1 MKRFLI
7 KTLLLAL
14 PILAVIGYYSG
25 CIQPRLRTNGTGS
38 GDLGRLGLL
47 FFPADYTLP
56 KPDFQQFAH
65 NVEYT
70 DSIPSDSC
78 VWVIGDSFSQPDK
91 TSKYTDFLAQYATF
105 PVYNFST
112 GWLHGNPFNSF
123 LYLSKTQPLPSV
135 VIVESVERA
144 LLSRLCNAQIALA
157 ADSLMTQKYLD
168 TVPPTAQRFSDK
180 TLLEQTQE
188 FVKKRVGIDNPVKT
202 AELRTPMFTCRGH
215 ENGLYFI
222 NEDLQKFD
230 AERMDLAVRKLDSLF
245 AYAQEVGVHLYVV
258 VAEDKYDLY
267 QPYIVDNPYP
277 QSVNLDTLAER
288 IYSPYF
294 INSKDTLA
302 LIAAQG
308 VRDIFFCDDTH
319 WSQVGGK
326 AVAEQVAIRIMQT
339 EGDSTL
345 FVLP

>member
-7 KTLLLAL
+7 KTLLFAL
-14 PILAVIGYYSG
+14 PILAVIGYYTC
-25 CIQPRLRTNGTGS
+25 CIQPRLRTNGNAP

-70 DSIPSDSC
+70 DSIPSDLC
-78 VWVIGDSFSQPDK
+78 IWVIGDSFSQPNK
-91 TSKYTDFLAQYATF
+91 TSKYTDFLAQYALL

-123 LYLSKTQPLPSV
+123 LYISKKQPSPTV

-144 LLSRLCNAQIALA
+144 LLSRLYNAQIALA

-168 TVPPTAQRFSDK
+168 TVPPTRERFSDK

-202 AELRTPMFTCRGH
+202 AELGVPMFTCDGH

-222 NEDLQKFD
+222 DEDLQKYD
-230 AERMDLAVRKLDSLF
+230 EELIGLAVRKLDSLF
-245 AYAQEVGVHLYVV
+245 AYAEEVGVHLYVV

-277 QSVNLDTLAER
+277 QSVNLDTLAAR
-288 IYSPYF
+288 VHSPYF

-302 LIAAQG
+302 LMAAQG

-326 AVAEQVAIRIMQT
+326 AVAEQVAKRIMQT
-339 EGDSTL
+339 EGDTTL

>member
-7 KTLLLAL
+7 KTLLFAL
-14 PILAVIGYYSG
+14 PILGVIGYYTC
-25 CIQPRLRTNGTGS
+25 CIQPRLRSTGA

-56 KPDFQQFAH
+56 KTDFQQYAH
-65 NVEYT
+65 NVGYT

-78 VWVIGDSFSQPDK
+78 IWVIGDSFSQPDK
-91 TSKYTDFLAQYATF
+91 TTKYTDFLAQYASL

-112 GWLHGNPFNSF
+112 GWLHGTQFNSF
-123 LYLSKTQPLPSV
+123 LCLSKKQPLPSV

-144 LLSRLCNAQIALA
+144 LLYRLRDAQIALA
-157 ADSLMTQKYLD
+157 ADSLLTQKYLD
-168 TVPPTAQRFSDK
+168 TVAPIERRFSDK

-188 FVKKRVGIDNPVKT
+188 FVKKRVGIENPVKT
-202 AELRTPMFTCRGH
+202 AELESPMFTCKGH
-215 ENGLYFI
+215 ESGLYFI
-222 NEDLQKFD
+222 DQDLQKYD
-230 AERMDLAVRKLDSLF
+230 EEMIGLAMRKLDSLF
-245 AYAQEVGVHLYVV
+245 AYAEEVGVHLYVV

-277 QSVNLDTLAER
+277 PSVNLDTLSAR
-288 IYSPYF
+288 YYSPYF

-302 LIAAQG
+302 LMAAQG

-326 AVAEQVAIRIMQT
+326 AVAEYVAKRIMAT

-345 FVLP
+345 FTLP